1 MSERYNI
8 QTALDFVD
16 TTHSC
21 SKRKGILRKQL
32 DDALDHL
39 PRIISIIHLKNPNS
53 RVSHGNFFALKSFY
67 IRTQTEKDIE
77 MCCCKFHVHA

>member
-1 MSERYNI
+1 MSEICNI

-21 SKRKGILRKQL
+21 SKRKAILRKQL

-53 RVSHGNFFALKSFY
+53 
-67 IRTQTEKDIE
+67 
-77 MCCCKFHVHA
+77 